1 MTARTAFDR
10 RPLAVA
16 PAAAPA
22 MFPPMN
28 RTRILGCLACFTVM
42 CIAVAAEP
50 STAGA
55 DAPFSLAKLQAARP
69 AFTTVRIPFV
79 QEKHL
84 AILDEPVICTGVIEM
99 NHRLGAVR
107 WEYTGRS
114 VLIFRDGKLRRW
126 GAEGKEETMGAKDP
140 SLQSM
145 ASQMRAFLDGDW
157 TPMQGLFTIAP
168 EPGGAT
174 TLIFTPRTPDLAKY
188 ITRLVIHFR
197 DDLSAPETILLVAAG
212 DDRTEYRFEAPQAG
226 IAIAEER
233 FLKP

>member
-1 MTARTAFDR
+1 
-10 RPLAVA
+10 VC
-16 PAAAPA
+16 AAA
-22 MFPPMN
+22 
-28 RTRILGCLACFTVM
+28 
-42 CIAVAAEP
+42 AAEP
-50 STAGA
+50 PTTGA

-84 AILDEPVICTGVIEM
+84 AILDEPVICAGVIEM
-99 NHRLGAVR
+99 NHKMGAVR

-126 GAEGKEETMGAKDP
+126 GAEGKEETLGAKDP

-157 TPMQGLFTIAP
+157 TPMRGLFTIEP
-168 EPGGAT
+168 EAGGAT

-188 ITRLVIHFR
+188 ITSLAIHFR
-197 DDLSAPETILLVAAG
+197 DDLSAPETILLIAAG
-212 DDRTEYRFEAPQAG
+212 DDRTEYRFEPPQAG
-226 IAIAEER
+226 VAISDER